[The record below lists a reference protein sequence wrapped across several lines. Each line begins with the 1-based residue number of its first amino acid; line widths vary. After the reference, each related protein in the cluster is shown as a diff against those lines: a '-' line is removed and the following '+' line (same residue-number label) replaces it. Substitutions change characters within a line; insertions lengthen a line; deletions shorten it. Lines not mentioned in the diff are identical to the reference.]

1 MIKLNVQ
8 RNSILVS
15 LCYAWAVFR
24 FHLLQ
29 RKRKHKHKHKKK
41 RKKIAILVPMLMPA
55 SRPFSRCNKN
65 CALAS
70 LQWKPGLNGGLSFIM
85 KFVLLFEFVINVIAR
100 AGALQSSTI
109 YVLHQIQRDKI
120 PSFQQCAYM
129 NFPPEVK
136 PLQSADWTNFRSDGK
151 VACVISLDDGSV
163 WKCKFKV
170 NANYIWK

>member
-1 MIKLNVQ
+1 MFNETASLSACVMPERYFVFTCCSANA
-8 RNSILVS
+8 SIS
-15 LCYAWAVFR
+15 TST
-24 FHLLQ
+24 
-29 RKRKHKHKHKKK
+29 
-41 RKKIAILVPMLMPA
+41 RKKEKNAILVPMLMPA